1 MSAFLQPPQ
10 EIPSSPLERRTLIAA
25 MAPFQAPSV
34 RRSAWQFASSFLAF
48 LALDAAMYAGMR
60 VSVWLTLALAFPA
73 AGMMVRLFI
82 IQHDCGHGSFFRS
95 RRLNDLLGRVCSAI
109 TFTPYAFWRRQHAN
123 HHAVFNNLD
132 KREPGLD
139 LYSGCATLQ
148 EYQALPRVRR
158 LFYRVSHH
166 PLVAQILVP
175 PLVFLLL
182 YRVPFD
188 APASWKR
195 ERASVYLTNLT
206 IAAILGAL
214 VLIFGI
220 WPVVLVQFPILAIT
234 SVIGVWL
241 FSVQHRFEEAQWARQ
256 EDWDPVQASL
266 AGSSY
271 LKLPRVLQWFTGNI
285 GFHHVH
291 HLSARVPNYRLQECH
306 QARPELSGAVTTLT
320 LWQALLAPCYALWDE
335 ELGRMVRFPGR
346 KREHCRQ

>member
-1 MSAFLQPPQ
+1 MSAFPQ
-10 EIPSSPLERRTLIAA
+10 APQGVHESPLERRTLMAA
-25 MAPFQAPSV
+25 MAPFQVPSV
-34 RRSAWQFASSFLAF
+34 RRSTWQFASSFIGF
-48 LALDAAMYAGMR
+48 LALDAAMYACLS

-123 HHAVFNNLD
+123 HHACFNNLD
-132 KREPGLD
+132 KREPGID
-139 LYSGCATLQ
+139 LYSSCATLQ
-148 EYQALPRVRR
+148 EYRALPLARR
-158 LFYRVSHH
+158 LLYRVSHH

-175 PLVFLLL
+175 PVVFLLV

-206 IAAILGAL
+206 IAGLLGTL
-214 VLIFGI
+214 MLLLGVL
-220 WPVVLVQFPILAIT
+220 PVLLVQLPILAIT

-271 LKLPRVLQWFTGNI
+271 LKLPAVLQWFTGNI

-291 HLSARVPNYRLQECH
+291 HLSVRVPNYRLQECH
-306 QARPELSGAVTTLT
+306 RARPELSGAVTTLT
-320 LWQALLAPCYALWDE
+320 LSKALLAPSYALWDE
-335 ELGRMVRFPGR
+335 EQGRMVRFPGR
-346 KREHCRQ
+346 RSSPRRE